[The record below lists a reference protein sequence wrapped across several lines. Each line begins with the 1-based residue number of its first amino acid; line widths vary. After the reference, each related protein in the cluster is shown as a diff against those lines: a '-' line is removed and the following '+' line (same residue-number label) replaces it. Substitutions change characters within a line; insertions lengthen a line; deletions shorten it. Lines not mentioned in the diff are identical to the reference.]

1 MKINLSSNTHKNI
14 IKSIMDYLYLTPTTK
29 TKKIKHSRKHANKH
43 KTAWSLID
51 EEEKGEKN
59 TNIECIYEKNNVI
72 ETNKCSICEGQL
84 YYQEN
89 GFLFCS
95 NPQCGKLYKDM
106 IDFGAEWRYYGA
118 DDNNTTDPTRCGMP
132 INPLL
137 VESSYGCKV
146 MCSSSSSYEM
156 RKIKRY
162 TEWQS
167 MPYKEKSKYDDFQII
182 TLIAKNS
189 GIPKIIIDD
198 AIRYYDKLSEAKTFR
213 GLNRDG
219 ILAASIYISFSINK
233 NPRTSREIATIFQ
246 LDNSSATKGCKNA
259 MNILNDLE
267 MNDTLKQSTCMTKTT
282 PMTFIARFCSKL
294 NINIELTKLC
304 SFIAKIVESNN
315 YIPENTPNSIAA
327 GIIYYVSMHCNLNI
341 SKQQIH
347 LISTISEVTINKCCK
362 KLQSYHSNLLPS
374 SIIEKYNKP
383 LYKK

>member
-1 MKINLSSNTHKNI
+1 MFADN
-14 IKSIMDYLYLTPTTK
+14 TK
-29 TKKIKHSRKHANKH
+29 TKKLKKDSKSKKQIKL
-43 KTAWSLID
+43 AWSQL
-51 EEEKGEKN
+51 EEQESLSK
-59 TNIECIYEKNNVI
+59 TNIECIYEKNNFLK
-72 ETNKCSICEGQL
+72 TNTCDVCNSHL
-84 YYQEN
+84 YSQDN

-95 NPQCGKLYKDM
+95 NQKCGKLYKDI

-118 DDNNTTDPTRCGMP
+118 DDHSLVDPTRCGMP

-146 MCSSSSSYEM
+146 MCSKSSSYEM

-182 TLIAKNS
+182 TLIAKNA

-233 NPRTSREIATIFQ
+233 NPRTPREIASIFQ
-246 LDNSSATKGCKNA
+246 LDNTSATKGCKNA

-267 MNDTLKQSTCMTKTT
+267 INNDEHNVTQMTKTT
-282 PMTFIARFCSKL
+282 PCTFIARFCSKL
-294 NINIELTKLC
+294 NVNQELTKLC
-304 SFIAKIVESNN
+304 LFIAKLVEQNN

-327 GIIYYVSMHCNLNI
+327 GIVYYVSIYCNLGI
-341 SKQQIH
+341 SKRNIH
-347 LISTISEVTINKCCK
+347 IVSTISEVTINKCCK
-362 KLQSYHSNLLPS
+362 KLEIYHSKLIPN
-374 SIIEKYNKP
+374 SIIEKYNQS
-383 LYKK
+383 LYT